1 MNSYN
6 GYEPKERYAALA
18 WLKKEWAAGTREKTP
33 SSCDICTQQ
42 DGYLAYHS
50 EDYSFPYG
58 DHIGRF
64 GLCYICHMMLHCRYK
79 SPIIMKMYI
88 EALEENKCYE
98 PIHGNGW
105 QEFRNSCLVS
115 KFKNRSYKIV
125 KSNNIELYKSMINGD
140 YITESKDSY
149 KPAVGSL
156 F

>member
-18 WLKKEWAAGTREKTP
+18 WLKKEWAKGTRKKTP
-33 SSCDICTQQ
+33 DCCDICGQTE
-42 DGYLAYHS
+42 GNLAYHS

-79 SPIIMKMYI
+79 SADVMDIYI
-88 EALEENKCYE
+88 KALEKNVCFD

-105 QEFRNSCLVS
+105 KEFRESCLVL
-115 KFKNRSYKIV
+115 KFKTRGYKIV
-125 KSNNIELYKSMINGD
+125 KSNNVELYKKMINGD
-140 YITESKDSY
+140 YAKESKESY
-149 KPAVGSL
+149 KPPVGSL